1 MLNANLIYML
11 NNKYK
16 NKNKIEY
23 FMKLRVFKK
32 NIKKKNFMVSSF
44 NYGDKITKYIN

>member
-32 NIKKKNFMVSSF
+32 NIKKKILWFHPLIMVI
-44 NYGDKITKYIN
+44 K